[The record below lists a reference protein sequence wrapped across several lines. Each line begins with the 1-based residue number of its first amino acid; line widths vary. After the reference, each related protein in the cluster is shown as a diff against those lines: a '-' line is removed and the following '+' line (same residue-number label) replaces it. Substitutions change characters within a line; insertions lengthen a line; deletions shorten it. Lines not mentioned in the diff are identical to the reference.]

1 MMAQI
6 RRAVGCVSDA
16 AQSLFSRPRARLRDR
31 EGASE
36 QPPAIRRPSDTSSE
50 MPADRVVALATR
62 VLQAFEIKNLDVTA
76 PVLNET

>member
-1 MMAQI
+1 
-6 RRAVGCVSDA
+6 
-16 AQSLFSRPRARLRDR
+16 
-31 EGASE
+31 
-36 QPPAIRRPSDTSSE
+36 